1 MLRAAMRLRL
11 IRLLNRLRD
20 LDWLPILLVRICI
33 GLEFF
38 ESGRGKLFYR
48 LDGLIEDFERWGIPL
63 ADVQAPLVASIE
75 LVGGLCLILGLG
87 TRLFAAM
94 LSGVMAVAILTLMT
108 QEGVTQLAHDTLGD
122 FLYLPEVA
130 FLLIFVWLVFTGPGR
145 VSLDHVLA
153 RKLGLVSG
161 SSAGS

>member
-1 MLRAAMRLRL
+1 MLREAMRLRL
-11 IRLLNRLRD
+11 IRLFNRLRD

-75 LVGGLCLILGLG
+75 LVAGLCLILGLG
-87 TRLFAAM
+87 PGYSQRCCPA
-94 LSGVMAVAILTLMT
+94 SWP
-108 QEGVTQLAHDTLGD
+108 
-122 FLYLPEVA
+122 LP
-130 FLLIFVWLVFTGPGR
+130 F
-145 VSLDHVLA
+145 
-153 RKLGLVSG
+153 
-161 SSAGS
+161 